1 MRSALYSTRKFS
13 AMAALSLV
21 LLAGGCGGGQGAGN
35 GTDIQMSDLEKVDGT
50 INDAMTDLD
59 GVQSEGTA
67 LTDTGANVAAASK
80 PAGNKAQNATEPSTE
95 DDTEVVADQ

>member
-1 MRSALYSTRKFS
+1 
-13 AMAALSLV
+13 MAALSLV

-35 GTDIQMSDLEKVDGT
+35 GAEMEMNDLEKVDGT

-67 LTDTGANVAAASK
+67 TVDTGSNVAAAGKS
-80 PAGNKAQNATEPSTE
+80 AGDGKSAQNVAKPPVE